1 MLLAWTT
8 WSSRVVG
15 AAQPDQLVVV
25 PVVLVV
31 LEQGQAYLLRLELST
46 QSLLVLVVLVAL
58 RTMKIP
64 A

>member
-1 MLLAWTT
+1 M
-8 WSSRVVG
+8 SRVVVV
-15 AAQPDQLVVV
+15 AQLDQLVVV

-31 LEQGQAYLLRLELST
+31 LEQGQAYLLRLELSKK
-46 QSLLVLVVLVAL
+46 SLLVLVVLVAL